1 MINKNIIIKD
11 DITIIQAL
19 KLMDEV
25 DRKLLIICDGDI
37 FKGVLSIG
45 DIQRA
50 LLKQISMQSPVKL
63 ILRSDIT
70 IASSS
75 QKKEEILAEMKRERI
90 ECMPVVNEQGILV
103 DTLEWATEF
112 GIEYK
117 RTLDENYPVVI
128 MAGGK
133 GTRLKPLTNLI
144 PKPLVP
150 ISDKTVI
157 EEIIHQFTS
166 VGCKDF
172 FVSINHMGDLIKE
185 FFKRK
190 NITEYNINFIEEEK
204 PLGTAGSLYL
214 LKDKLDK
221 TFFVSNCDIIVD
233 VDFKEMM
240 KYHKENNNIITALS
254 VVKDFSIPYGTL
266 ETKENGKLVGLR
278 EKPKMI
284 YQINS
289 GVYILEPEALNY
301 ISDNEFIHITT
312 LMQRLIDDNKNVG
325 VFPISD
331 GSYFDM
337 GNWDEYNKVIEKY
350 K

>member
-1 MINKNIIIKD
+1 
-11 DITIIQAL
+11 
-19 KLMDEV
+19 
-25 DRKLLIICDGDI
+25 
-37 FKGVLSIG
+37 
-45 DIQRA
+45 
-50 LLKQISMQSPVKL
+50 
-63 ILRSDIT
+63 
-70 IASSS
+70 
-75 QKKEEILAEMKRERI
+75 
-90 ECMPVVNEQGILV
+90 
-103 DTLEWATEF
+103 
-112 GIEYK
+112 
-117 RTLDENYPVVI
+117 
-128 MAGGK
+128 
-133 GTRLKPLTNLI
+133 
-144 PKPLVP
+144 
-150 ISDKTVI
+150 
-157 EEIIHQFTS
+157 
-166 VGCKDF
+166 
-172 FVSINHMGDLIKE
+172 MGDLIKE

-190 NITEYNINFIEEEK
+190 NITDYNINFIEEEK

-214 LKDKLDK
+214 LKNKLDK

-240 KYHKENNNIITALS
+240 KYHKENKNLITALS